1 MINYSEYTD
10 YDDLEELNMTF
21 KGNPRKDLE
30 TDIYKVYLTK
40 PIVFQ
45 LPKSKISEIN
55 ELDYEQSVVTYTLE
69 DDSLVNFLDNLD
81 AYIINISNKHSLK
94 WFGKNLEQKLLMGL
108 YENSYSLENDMKYL
122 KFVISDT
129 DLEEVSN
136 YNIDIDQDILL
147 VIKTIDI
154 FKRTFKLNFEL
165 DRFDYSDDMGAEE
178 VDFEKLINSQKNV
191 CDTNIVDEKSFSI
204 RDDIIDGDLKSEVL
218 ELIKTKE
225 LEKETVLTNTKRIN
239 TASETLKQR
248 VSDLDTEIKSF
259 REKLDVL

>member
-108 YENSYSLENDMKYL
+108 YENSYSLEND
-122 KFVISDT
+122 T
-129 DLEEVSN
+129 
-136 YNIDIDQDILL
+136 
-147 VIKTIDI
+147 
-154 FKRTFKLNFEL
+154 
-165 DRFDYSDDMGAEE
+165 
-178 VDFEKLINSQKNV
+178 
-191 CDTNIVDEKSFSI
+191 
-204 RDDIIDGDLKSEVL
+204 
-218 ELIKTKE
+218 
-225 LEKETVLTNTKRIN
+225 
-239 TASETLKQR
+239 
-248 VSDLDTEIKSF
+248 
-259 REKLDVL
+259 